1 MKQESRTGQK
11 NTSAHTDDMDDCLL
25 CTSSSSSRITA
36 KNSVFGETFKIALCD
51 ECELY
56 YFAKQ
61 PSKEFLDNFYTKKY
75 FSQLEKKKVISLLK
89 SRFAKM
95 RASSQYIH
103 IQNHMGTVEGKSIL
117 EIGSADGTFLSLF
130 KKNGWNIKGLELSDY
145 MIKRAREKYNIVLE
159 KTHILDVNPEVS
171 SFNVIALSHVLE
183 HMPDPI
189 TTLTHCKKLLSPAG
203 LIFIELPYS
212 PLPGETIPE
221 KLSEYLDTTHLFNFR
236 PKSMTKLITKSGLEL
251 ISIDRFFY
259 TFPAVFKKSSEF
271 VGKTL
276 MTGQLYSVNP
286 VNLLAL
292 FISILQMNINF
303 QLKFDPM
310 KKISLETQ
318 WQGLGDN
325 LRIIAV

>member
-1 MKQESRTGQK
+1 MNQESRTEQK
-11 NTSAHTDDMDDCLL
+11 DITAHMTDIDDCLL
-25 CTSSSSSRITA
+25 CTSTSSSSITA
-36 KNSVFGETFKIALCD
+36 KNSVFGETFNIALCD

-61 PSKEFLDNFYTKKY
+61 PSKEFLDAFYTKKY
-75 FSQLEKKKVISLLK
+75 FSKLEKKKVISLLK
-89 SRFAKM
+89 SRFATM
-95 RASSQYIH
+95 RASSQYAY
-103 IQNHMGTVEGKSIL
+103 IQNHLSTAEGNSIL

-130 KKNGWNIKGLELSDY
+130 KKNGWHIKGIELNDY
-145 MIKRAREKYNIVLE
+145 MIKKAREKYNIVLE
-159 KTHILDVNPEVS
+159 KIHILDVDPEES
-171 SFNVIALSHVLE
+171 SFDVISLSHVLE
-183 HMPDPI
+183 HMPDPVTI
-189 TTLTHCKKLLSPAG
+189 LTHCKKLLKPSG

-212 PLPGETIPE
+212 PLSGDTTQE

-236 PKSMTKLITKSGLEL
+236 PKSMTKLITKSRLEL

-259 TFPAVFKKSSEF
+259 TFPVVFKKSSEF

-325 LRIIAV
+325 LRVIAG